1 MDEAADSATASNIPE
16 YSVSEI
22 SGAVKRTLED
32 AFGRVRVR
40 GEITEMKRYPSGH
53 IYFSLKD
60 EGGKISGI
68 VWKSAV
74 RRLGLVPENG
84 VEVVATG
91 KVTAYGDRSSY
102 QIIVERMEYA
112 GAGAMLARIE
122 TLRLKLAAEGLFD
135 AGRKRAL
142 PLLPEVIGVVTSE
155 RGAVIQDIL
164 TTVRRR
170 FPRHVLLWP
179 VPVQGE
185 TAAERITAAIQGF
198 PHVRPRPDVL
208 IVARG
213 GGSLEDLMAFNDEFV
228 VRAAAASPITLISAV
243 GHETDTTLIDHAADR
258 RAATPTAAAELAVPS
273 RAQLAVDL
281 QQSAARLGS
290 GVARMLQE
298 DRLALERAAR
308 SLPDL
313 PGVLG
318 NARLRVDERD
328 QRLRMALPNLLA
340 ARRAALVRAER
351 GMPDLRAIVSGAAL
365 RVNDRG
371 ERLRLALPN
380 LLAARRAALLRAE
393 RGMPDPRAIVSGAG
407 LRVNDRGER
416 LRLALPN
423 LLAARRAALLR
434 AERGI
439 PDPQAIV
446 SGARHRLDNIGA
458 LLPAALPHTLA
469 VRRHALALAASHLH
483 SGLRHAVALQ
493 SATGGRVLPRLNA
506 ALVQGRLR
514 ELQVRLHAL
523 GQRLESVSHHGVLAR
538 GYAAVFDRDGAPVT
552 AARSVRPGSAL
563 RIAFAD
569 GEVAVRAEG
578 GRASS
583 RQGSLL

>member
-1 MDEAADSATASNIPE
+1 MDEAVASNIPE
-16 YSVSEI
+16 YTVAEI
-22 SGAVKRTLED
+22 SGAVKRTLEG

-40 GEITEMKRYPSGH
+40 GEITELKAYPSGH

-60 EGGKISGI
+60 EGGKIAGI

-74 RRLGLVPENG
+74 RQLGLAPENG
-84 VEVVATG
+84 VEVIATG
-91 KVTAYGDRSSY
+91 KVTAYGDRSNY

-122 TLRLKLAAEGLFD
+122 TLRLRLAAEGLFD
-135 AGRKRAL
+135 AARKRAL

-164 TTVRRR
+164 TTLRRR

-179 VPVQGE
+179 APVQGDA
-185 TAAERITAAIQGF
+185 AAERITAAIQGF

-213 GGSLEDLMAFNDEFV
+213 GGSLEDLMAFNDEAV
-228 VRAAAASPITLISAV
+228 ARAAAASPIPLISAV
-243 GHETDTTLIDHAADR
+243 GHETDTTLIDFAADR

-273 RAQLAVDL
+273 RSQLAADL
-281 QQSAARLGS
+281 QQSAARLS
-290 GVARMLQE
+290 GGVGRMLQE

-313 PGVLG
+313 PGALG
-318 NARLRVDERD
+318 HARLRVDDRG
-328 QRLRMALPNLLA
+328 QRLVMALPNLLA
-340 ARRAALVRAER
+340 ARQAALAQAGR
-351 GMPDLRAIVSGAAL
+351 GLPDLPAVTGAARL
-365 RVNDRG
+365 RVEDRG
-371 ERLRLALPN
+371 QRLHLALPN
-380 LLAARRAALLRAE
+380 LLAARRAALHRAQS
-393 RGMPDPRAIVSGAG
+393 GMPD
-407 LRVNDRGER
+407 
-416 LRLALPN
+416 
-423 LLAARRAALLR
+423 LR
-434 AERGI
+434 ASAR
-439 PDPQAIV
+439 
-446 SGARHRLDNIGA
+446 GARHRLDGVAA

-469 VRRHALALAASHLH
+469 ARRHGLALAASHLR

-493 SATGGRVLPRLNA
+493 AASGGRVLPRMSA

-514 ELQVRLHAL
+514 ELQVRVHAL

-538 GYAAVFDRDGAPVT
+538 GYAAVFDRAGAPVT
-552 AARSVRPGSAL
+552 GAREVTPGMAL

-569 GEVAVRAEG
+569 GEVAAHSED
-578 GRASS
+578 GRTPP